1 LSQPP
6 YHATRVRAAITFTT
20 GGIAVDESLRVVRL
34 SGSSSITQRMATEGR
49 AAAFSNVFAAGVD
62 VGDVSTDGYLGGL
75 ATSLVT
81 GRSAGRHAALAAL
94 AVSNV

>member
-1 LSQPP
+1 
-6 YHATRVRAAITFTT
+6 
-20 GGIAVDESLRVVRL
+20 
-34 SGSSSITQRMATEGR
+34 
-49 AAAFSNVFAAGVD
+49 VD